1 MQYPEKLKDIYN
13 NSFSVVKELVSI
25 PETYQNYLSVIA
37 DKCYNQKGVFT
48 VLVTLLLYKI
58 FHPEQD
64 IRYHKVELGA
74 FGFSGRTFDTK
85 YVTPTL
91 RVLGLPAMAESGWL
105 TRSLE
110 QAHPYTLDYQG
121 KINDKVA
128 KEAFLHLLDYVQK
141 SPHHAEYLLKL
152 LFNKVTIIVEANKV
166 VITPITNPDKL
177 SIVNIIHCLEQQF
190 SYKYHT
196 SSGAKLPVLAFY
208 AIYQSLITEIKRYN
222 NCKLG
227 KLGLHTTSD
236 RNSKS
241 AGDIEIFTENQ
252 QLFEAIEIKL
262 DKQIDL
268 NMVQI
273 AYEKIQRF
281 NPQRYCIFS
290 LKPIKESDKTS
301 IENLVVKI
309 RQEHGCQVI
318 LNGVIPTL
326 KYYLRL
332 VESLERFIEN
342 YSKLIQNDTELKL
355 VHREMWNT
363 LVEKLNS

>member
-13 NSFSVVKELVSI
+13 NYSSVANELVSI

-37 DKCYNQKGVFT
+37 NKCYNQKGVFT

-64 IRYHKVELGA
+64 IRYHKVELGIA
-74 FGFSGRTFDTK
+74 GFSGRTFDTK

-91 RVLGLPAMAESGWL
+91 RELGLPAMAESGWL

-110 QAHPYTLDYQG
+110 QAYAYTLDYQG
-121 KINDKVA
+121 KINDKAV

-141 SPHHAEYLLKL
+141 YPHHAEYLLKL
-152 LFNKVTIIVEANKV
+152 LFNKVIKTVEANKL
-166 VITPITNPDKL
+166 VITRITHPEKL
-177 SIVNIIHCLEQQF
+177 SISSIVDCLEQQF
-190 SYKYHT
+190 SYNYHI
-196 SSGAKLPVLAFY
+196 SGGAKLPVLAFY

-222 NCKLG
+222 NCTLKE
-227 KLGLHTTSD
+227 LGLHTTSD
-236 RNSKS
+236 RTSKS
-241 AGDIEIFTENQ
+241 AGDIEIFTEDQ
-252 QLFEAIEIKL
+252 QLFEGIEIKL
-262 DKQIDL
+262 DKHIDL
-268 NMVQI
+268 NMVRI

-301 IENLVVKI
+301 IEHLVVKI

-342 YSKLIQNDTELKL
+342 YSQLIQNDTELKL
-355 VHREMWNT
+355 IHKEIWNT
-363 LVEKLNS
+363 LVEQLNS